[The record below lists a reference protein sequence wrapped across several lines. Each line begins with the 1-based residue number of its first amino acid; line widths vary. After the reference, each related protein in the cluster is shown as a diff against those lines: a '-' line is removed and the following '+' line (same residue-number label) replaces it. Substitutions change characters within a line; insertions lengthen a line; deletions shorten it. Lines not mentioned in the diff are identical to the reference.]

1 MQIISKNPI
10 ISFLTRILFVAFISS
25 IIWIFTIYY
34 YYEYNI
40 ANDIKQEIEREKI
53 KFQEAIIAYNISK
66 ENNEKIDML
75 KNELH
80 QNDVEFFRLY
90 DSDKNLILDI
100 ENLDD
105 KKIVEIENYPLFKDN
120 LYYRLIKKDQDIYLF
135 FQSKVLLEE
144 KYFYLLMFF
153 PLDEKSVQ
161 LIDQDI
167 QYTILVVIITVI
179 LIVISTLPLVVMQ
192 YKKLINSKNELL
204 EANLSILL
212 SLGNAIAKRDS
223 DTNEHNYRVAYY
235 SIKIAEALHLP
246 KKQIQSLIKGA
257 FLHDI
262 GKIAISDNILL
273 KPSKL
278 TIEEFNI
285 MKTHVN
291 HGVDIIENISWLE
304 NAKDVILYH
313 HEKVNGEG
321 YPLRVKDNEIP
332 LNAKIFAVA
341 DVFDALSSKR
351 PYKKAFSIDESFHI
365 IKKDINKHFDEKI
378 VTTFELIY
386 RQSYADIHAKNSK
399 ELKDIFYK
407 IFKMYF

>member
-1 MQIISKNPI
+1 
-10 ISFLTRILFVAFISS
+10 
-25 IIWIFTIYY
+25 
-34 YYEYNI
+34 
-40 ANDIKQEIEREKI
+40 
-53 KFQEAIIAYNISK
+53 
-66 ENNEKIDML
+66 ML
-75 KNELH
+75 
-80 QNDVEFFRLY
+80 
-90 DSDKNLILDI
+90 
-100 ENLDD
+100 
-105 KKIVEIENYPLFKDN
+105 
-120 LYYRLIKKDQDIYLF
+120 
-135 FQSKVLLEE
+135 
-144 KYFYLLMFF
+144 F

-167 QYTILVVIITVI
+167 QYTIFIVIITVI

-204 EANLSILL
+204 EANFSILL

-223 DTNEHNYRVAYY
+223 DTNDHNYRVAYY

-278 TIEEFNI
+278 TIEEFKI

-378 VTTFELIY
+378 VSTFELIY
-386 RQSYADIHAKNSK
+386 RQAYADIHEKNSK